1 MKVKLSRENTKI
13 FITSIKNIQTI
24 EINEKFRS
32 IILNKNII
40 AVVFKIL
47 I

>member
-1 MKVKLSRENTKI
+1 MKIKLSLQNTKI
-13 FITSIKNIQTI
+13 FIISIKNIQTI
-24 EINEKFRS
+24 EINEKFRP

-40 AVVFKIL
+40 GIVFKIL

>member
-1 MKVKLSRENTKI
+1 MKIKLSLQNTKI

-24 EINEKFRS
+24 ETNEKFRS

-40 AVVFKIL
+40 GIVFKIL